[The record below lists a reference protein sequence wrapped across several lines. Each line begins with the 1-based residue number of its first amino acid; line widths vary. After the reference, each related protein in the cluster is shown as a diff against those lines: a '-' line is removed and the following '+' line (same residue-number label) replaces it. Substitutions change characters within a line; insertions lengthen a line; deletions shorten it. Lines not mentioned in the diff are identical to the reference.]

1 MRFTV
6 TPFVPSPLTLLLA
19 LAPFALIETAAAQA
33 GDREGDPQT
42 DLPADLVVPIAPV
55 MTPEEELATFELPP
69 GFVIELV
76 AAEPLVVDPVQITF
90 DEFGRMWVVEM
101 TGYMPDIDGN
111 GEKDPIGT
119 IAVLTDVDGDGTMD
133 ARANFASEL
142 VLPRGV
148 VPLHGG
154 ALCILPPELVF
165 LRDDDGDGE
174 FDTREVVATGLTA
187 GLGNPEHAINTPTI
201 GIDNW
206 IHFANWSK
214 RVRRVF
220 DESGKPR
227 WEVEQVRGGGQWGLS
242 MDDVGRLMR
251 NTNPNPLY
259 CDIVPSHY
267 AVRNRH
273 FGRFHGAFAGV
284 DAKNATFP
292 SHMTPGVNR
301 GYQAATL
308 RDDYTL
314 AAFTAACGPTVL
326 RGEGLGADANGD
338 IFVCEPT
345 GNLVKRYE
353 LAPTEGSARLVA
365 KSLHAK
371 FDFLTSTHERFRPVA
386 GTTGPDGALYI
397 ADMYRGLVQ
406 HRIFLTSFLRKQISE
421 RGLAG
426 PMGLGRVWRVRKTD
440 ANVVR
445 PELDVVGAS
454 LVELAEALKSK
465 NSWVRDQ
472 SQRILVESV
481 NGEASV
487 LKALRAIAT
496 ASDAIP
502 AIHALWTLDG
512 VGYMTPDVLEAALG
526 AKDARVRCAAT
537 EIAGPWL
544 DLEGNELLGVV
555 AKMALTERDPRTRLY
570 ALLALG
576 ESASS
581 KTVEVFVDRMT
592 ADASSSLERSAVL
605 SGLEFREALFLDT
618 LAQRAD
624 WGKEAPGRKAL
635 IKELATCIGKE
646 ALFANVEMAVDHALQ
661 QPAKWWSDSL
671 VAGLYT
677 TRRKGPK
684 GERLPLPL
692 RAMPVA
698 LASSGPAAE
707 LPEFTEGS
715 IEASISEGCTW
726 PGKPG
731 AVEIEVPRDLTEG
744 EVLLYERGAAVFAE
758 ACASCHQAHG
768 GGQDGKAPTLRG
780 TRFVVGDEPRLI
792 KILMHGLEGPVEI
805 DGQTWNQEMPRYEGT
820 DDDLAA
826 ALTYIRRSWGNGADP
841 ILPAQ
846 VTEQRSLAKGRT
858 KPMTADE

>member
-6 TPFVPSPLTLLLA
+6 APCVPLLLTV
-19 LAPFALIETAAAQA
+19 LPLLSVETAAAQA

-42 DLPADLVVPIAPV
+42 DLPADLEIPAAPV
-55 MTPEEELATFELPP
+55 LSPEEELATFKLPP

-90 DEFGRMWVVEM
+90 DEIGRMWVVEM
-101 TGYMPDIDGN
+101 TGYMRDIDGT
-111 GEKDPIGT
+111 GEQDPIGT
-119 IAVLTDVDGDGTMD
+119 IAVLTDEDGDGKMD
-133 ARANFASEL
+133 SRGIFADEL

-154 ALCILPPELVF
+154 ALCVLPPELVF
-165 LRDDDGDGE
+165 LRDEDGDGK
-174 FDTREVVATGLTA
+174 FDTREVVATGLKA
-187 GLGNPEHAINTPTI
+187 GLGNPEHAINSPTI
-201 GIDNW
+201 GLDNW

-220 DESGKPR
+220 DEEGEAR
-227 WEVEQVRGGGQWGLS
+227 WEVEPVRGGGQWGLS
-242 MDDVGRLMR
+242 MDDVGRFVR

-273 FGRFHGAFAGV
+273 QRGFHGAFAGV
-284 DAKNATFP
+284 EAKNATFP
-292 SHMTPGVNR
+292 SRMNPGVNR

-314 AAFTAACGPTVL
+314 ASFTAACGPTVL
-326 RGEGLGADANGD
+326 RGAGLGSDANGD

-353 LAPTEGSARLVA
+353 LGPAKGSARLVA
-365 KSLHAK
+365 KSLHAE

-386 GTTGPDGALYI
+386 GTTGPDGALYL

-406 HRIFLTSFLRKQISE
+406 HRIFLTSFLRKQILE
-421 RGLAG
+421 RELDG
-426 PMGLGRVWRVRKTD
+426 PMGLGRVWRVRKTG
-440 ANVVR
+440 AKVER
-445 PELDVVGAS
+445 PKIDLLGAS
-454 LVELAEALKSK
+454 LVELAEALGSE

-472 SQRILVESV
+472 AQRLLVESV

-487 LKALRAIAT
+487 LATLRTMAT
-496 ASDAIP
+496 GSAAIP
-502 AIHALWTLDG
+502 AVHALWTLDG
-512 VGYMTPDVLEAALG
+512 VGYMTADVLGAALK
-526 AKDARVRCAAT
+526 AKDPRVRCAAT

-544 DLEGNELLGVV
+544 DLEGNDLLGVV
-555 AKMALTERDPRTRLY
+555 SKMVATERDPRVRLY

-576 ESASS
+576 ESASPV
-581 KTVEVFVDRMT
+581 TVLTFANRMT

-618 LAQRAD
+618 LAQRGQ
-624 WGKEAPGRKAL
+624 WNSELPGRKQL
-635 IKELATCIGKE
+635 IKDLAACIGKE
-646 ALFANVEMAVDHALQ
+646 ALFANVEMAVDHALNH
-661 QPAKWWSDSL
+661 PSKWWGDAL
-671 VAGLYT
+671 VDGLYT
-677 TRRKGPK
+677 TRKKGPK

-698 LASSGPAAE
+698 LASSSAAAVLE
-707 LPEFTEGS
+707 EGS

-731 AVEIEVPRDLTEG
+731 AVEIEVPRELTAAE
-744 EVLLYERGAAVFAE
+744 LLQYERGAAVFAE

-780 TRFVVGDEPRLI
+780 TRYVVGDEARLM
-792 KILMHGLEGPVEI
+792 KILLHGLEGPLVI

-826 ALTYIRRSWGNGADP
+826 VLTYVRRSWGNGADP

-846 VTEQRSLAKGRT
+846 VTEQRSLAAGRT
-858 KPMTADE
+858 KPMTFND